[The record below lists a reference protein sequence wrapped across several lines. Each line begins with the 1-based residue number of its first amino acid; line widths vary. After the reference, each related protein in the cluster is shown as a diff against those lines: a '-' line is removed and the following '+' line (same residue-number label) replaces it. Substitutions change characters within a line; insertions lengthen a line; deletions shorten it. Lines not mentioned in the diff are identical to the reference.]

1 MLYFQTSKLEGVN
14 PPFFEIYI
22 SILVSRLGEIEGFYP
37 LDKILGKAR
46 FWGLWELLTYG
57 REMGAKPLNAGTIR
71 QVQTPT
77 RRLRRGR
84 KKGVA

>member
-46 FWGLWELLTYG
+46 FWGLWGLWSYG
-57 REMGAKPLNAGTIR
+57 REMGEAAQRRYIR
-71 QVQTPT
+71 QVHPP
-77 RRLRRGR
+77 GGCCAGE
-84 KKGVA
+84 KKA